1 MNIFWNGSDLIGL
14 AIITFVILVVLVR
27 LIVLWVVKKI
37 KQFFVSKQEPPKSTD
52 YVVEQLKFLVAHYP
66 EIKIKYYFEDFDNDH
81 FICLDTR
88 ENEKL
93 LYKEQYIQKFDKR
106 FMLKF
111 PDELLAFVLL
121 EDYLEFATNGELIF
135 ESK

>member
-52 YVVEQLKFLVAHYP
+52 YVVEQLKFLVARYP

-93 LYKEQYIQKFDKR
+93 LYKEQYIQS
-106 FMLKF
+106 
-111 PDELLAFVLL
+111 
-121 EDYLEFATNGELIF
+121 Y
-135 ESK
+135 

>member
-27 LIVLWVVKKI
+27 LIALWVVEKI
-37 KQFFVSKQEPPKSTD
+37 KQFFVSKQEPLKSTD
-52 YVVEQLKFLVAHYP
+52 YVVEQIKFLIARYP

-93 LYKEQYIQKFDKR
+93 LYKERYIQRFDKR
-106 FMLKF
+106 FILKF

>member
-14 AIITFVILVVLVR
+14 AIITFVILVVLIR
-27 LIVLWVVKKI
+27 LMTLWIVEKI

-52 YVVEQLKFLVAHYP
+52 YVVEQLKFLVARYP

-111 PDELLAFVLL
+111 PNEMLTFVLL
-121 EDYLEFATNGELIF
+121 EDYLEFGVSGVPIF

>member
-14 AIITFVILVVLVR
+14 AIMTFVILVVLVR
-27 LIVLWVVKKI
+27 LMVLWVVEKI
-37 KQFFVSKQEPPKSTD
+37 KQLFVSEQEPLKSTD
-52 YVVEQLKFLVAHYP
+52 YVVEQLKFLVARYP
-66 EIKIKYYFEDFDNDH
+66 EIKFKYYFEDFDNDH

-93 LYKEQYIQKFDKR
+93 LYREQYIQKFDKR
-106 FMLKF
+106 FILKF
-111 PDELLAFVLL
+111 PNEMLTFLLL
-121 EDYLEFATNGELIF
+121 EDYLEFATNGKLIF

>member
-14 AIITFVILVVLVR
+14 AIITFVILVVFIR
-27 LIVLWVVKKI
+27 MIALWVVEKI
-37 KQFFVSKQEPPKSTD
+37 KQLFVSKEEPLKSTD
-52 YVVEQLKFLVAHYP
+52 YVVEQIKFLIARYP

-106 FMLKF
+106 FILKF
-111 PDELLAFVLL
+111 PNEMLTFLLL
-121 EDYLEFATNGELIF
+121 EDYLEFATNGKLIF

>member
-14 AIITFVILVVLVR
+14 AIMTFVILVVLVR
-27 LIVLWVVKKI
+27 LMVLWVVEKI
-37 KQFFVSKQEPPKSTD
+37 KQLFVSEQEPLKSTD
-52 YVVEQLKFLVAHYP
+52 YVVEQLKFLVARYP

-93 LYKEQYIQKFDKR
+93 LYREQYIQKFDKR
-106 FMLKF
+106 FILKF
-111 PDELLAFVLL
+111 PNEMLTFLLL
-121 EDYLEFATNGELIF
+121 EDYLEFATNGKLIF

>member
-14 AIITFVILVVLVR
+14 AIIIFVILVVLIR
-27 LIVLWVVKKI
+27 LMTLWIVEKI

-52 YVVEQLKFLVAHYP
+52 YVVEQLKFLVARYP

-121 EDYLEFATNGELIF
+121 EDYLEFGVSGVPIF
-135 ESK
+135 EN

>member
-14 AIITFVILVVLVR
+14 AIMTFVILVVLVR
-27 LIVLWVVKKI
+27 LMVLWVVEKI
-37 KQFFVSKQEPPKSTD
+37 KHLFVSEQEPLKSTD
-52 YVVEQLKFLVAHYP
+52 YVVEQLKFLVVRYP

-81 FICLDTR
+81 YICLDTR

-93 LYKEQYIQKFDKR
+93 LYKERYIQKFDKQ

-111 PDELLAFVLL
+111 PNEMLTFLLL
-121 EDYLEFATNGELIF
+121 EDYLEFGVSGVPIF